1 MTDRDTSAG
10 QVAGRVEQIWIY
22 PVRSLAGTTVPQVEV
37 ADDGLVGDRVFTVVD
52 PDGVPVRGK
61 DAPEL
66 RSLRPTGDPEADT
79 DAVTAALGRPA
90 HLAAER
96 AGGDGVAPVH
106 VVSTRALARAA
117 GGEVPD
123 GCSPEDPRANLVLA
137 LADDEDER
145 TWVGRQLRI
154 GSVVLAITRT
164 PKHCLGVYA
173 DVRHAGE
180 LAVGDAVL
188 L

>member
-10 QVAGRVEQIWIY
+10 QVAGRVQQIWIY
-22 PVRSLAGTTVPQVEV
+22 PVRSLAGTTVPRVEV
-37 ADDGLVGDRVFTVVD
+37 AEDGLVGDRVFTVVD
-52 PDGVPVRGK
+52 ADGVPVRGK
-61 DAPEL
+61 DAPVL

-79 DAVTAALGRPA
+79 GAVTAALGRPA

-96 AGGDGVAPVH
+96 AGDGVAPVH
-106 VVSTRALARAA
+106 VVSTQALARAA
-117 GGEVPD
+117 GGDVPD

-137 LADDEDER
+137 LADDQDER